1 MPRYTAA
8 DYGEMVRL
16 YAQERSL
23 IRAGAAFGCSHN
35 TIRAAL
41 RRVSVRVRPSGG
53 RRKPPGSAPT
63 WFRRRSTNGYATW
76 FGWIPG
82 ENRYAT
88 IAEHRLTVERAL
100 GRPLLRSE
108 EVHHRNGV
116 RDDNRLEIS
125 SYASGL
131 TDLERLTVR
140 IAEKFSA
147 RFLLLSR
154 VVDRRRRS
162 ETSTRDKQRVPPS
175 RRE

>member
-1 MPRYTAA
+1 M
-8 DYGEMVRL
+8 
-16 YAQERSL
+16 
-23 IRAGAAFGCSHN
+23 
-35 TIRAAL
+35 
-41 RRVSVRVRPSGG
+41 RPSGG

-116 RDDNRLEIS
+116 RDDNRLENLELRQRPHG
-125 SYASGL
+125 SGATHCPHCGKVL
-131 TDLERLTVR
+131 CEIPV
-140 IAEKFSA
+140 AE
-147 RFLLLSR
+147 SR
-154 VVDRRRRS
+154 
-162 ETSTRDKQRVPPS
+162 S
-175 RRE
+175 RPTKEV